1 LESTVLQRLLEGW
14 DPTAEFSDVVLVE
27 ATPPDGRAA
36 MVFCTGCVGVP
47 GEGLAMGSFFD
58 SETGQQNI
66 A

>member
-1 LESTVLQRLLEGW
+1 LESTVLQRLLEDW

-27 ATPPDGRAA
+27 ATRPDGRAA

-58 SETGQQNI
+58 PETGQQNI